1 MLVLQLYTGS
11 KDETVRLWDCKSRNC
26 LSVVE
31 VGGQVDSLLLEGG
44 YLFVGIR
51 VLGMQPVPGLIKV
64 PLLPPTAK
72 TFSDVT
78 SRDQKPFYVLC

>member
-1 MLVLQLYTGS
+1 MCFLLVQLYTGS
-11 KDETVRLWDCKSRNC
+11 KDETVRLWDCKARGNC

-64 PLLPPTAK
+64 GLVSLASPSMKILL
-72 TFSDVT
+72 
-78 SRDQKPFYVLC
+78 